1 MLRSLV
7 FRFAGVG
14 RVRGCCVAVPAMKNP
29 ERKNYPAL
37 SQAEIRA
44 LYQENPTRAMRRLVW
59 EIYCLHV
66 VIKSAGAVIRARRMQ
81 DQLIPG
87 GFDYVLD
94 ELAKA
99 LEPEIYVHENFPSMH
114 EIYERRKARTSTKK
128 RNKKVYR

>member
-1 MLRSLV
+1 
-7 FRFAGVG
+7 
-14 RVRGCCVAVPAMKNP
+14 MKNP

-37 SQAEIRA
+37 TQAEIRA
-44 LYQENPTRAMRRLVW
+44 LYQANPTRAMRRLVW

-66 VIKSAGAVIRARRMQ
+66 VIKTAGAVIRARRIQ

-94 ELAKA
+94 ELATV
-99 LEPEIYVHENFPSMH
+99 LEPEIYIRENFPPMQD
-114 EIYERRKARTSTKK
+114 IYEKRQARTSTKK